1 MKNKTRKIAGL
12 ALCAAL
18 ALTAGAAVAVVA
30 QDDFDANVAVAETV
44 AQKDLSQSLTK
55 GNWDHRGE
63 FNGLYMYR
71 FWIGDNTWDKVSITT
86 GSDYETTLM
95 QTIKVNGKTLTEWK
109 NAYKAGETPAITWE
123 GEITDPADP
132 NYKDPAAN
140 NVGYSKGMLDRIF
153 ALTHNGEN
161 YAPIDVTLCNH
172 GTAGCSIDIYVP
184 VSMVP
189 EVTSIEFTTDFEY
202 QGYTFAQN
210 VKFFENSFGV
220 GSYVGETT
228 LEVEATTITKVV
240 HTDINSGALYF
251 YLGNHDY
258 PVEADNYVLTTQKPG
273 FNEFLKRI
281 NYYDYIEIDGK
292 KLGSLLN
299 GFQGETFINVWGG
312 KDSYAIRWPG
322 SWTEADRAAVKEIK
336 ILKGAQFPSYEN
348 TFGKV
353 YEVQE
358 DITFTRQES
367 GAFAD
372 PSTLIGAD
380 AVSINWATTYAG
392 ANDVYKVDITCD
404 DWTYDIGGNGDIYH
418 WNYFTAGGAVCRDNI
433 LINGVSI
440 YDINTTV
447 DDSAYNY
454 VSFPFNAS
462 DLKQTSSK
470 DGKDYDVFKNPVLFE
485 VKGNVLS
492 LLIQKTYVNSICKD
506 FGDELVITIK
516 KEICN
521 GGFVSGKV
529 LKEDVKAVAYGIGYD
544 VVLMNGNTKVDTMS
558 VLGGFALNSL
568 PTITE
573 DHKTFAGWVDADGN
587 PAPAVMPNESITL
600 YAKWNITPYTLTINY
615 LDGSNKTFT
624 FGVDYDAENGIEYTT
639 ADLADVLAANL
650 PEATEEIGYAYVEKV
665 PSAFA
670 PVDYVFTVTTAK
682 VVFTITFVGENGEDI
697 GVAPIT
703 FTAKT
708 IDDLQLPAVP
718 EKAGYK
724 GAWDKTVD
732 RLLLEDTTLTAVYTE
747 IKDQPTTPDTP
758 DTPDTPETPDSSTDN
773 GDSAVET
780 PNGGM
785 LAGCTAAVGGVASGL
800 VALGV
805 AVVALLK
812 KKED

>member
-55 GNWDHRGE
+55 GNWNYRGE

-95 QTIKVNGKTLTEWK
+95 QAIKVNGKTLTEWK

-123 GEITDPADP
+123 GEITDPADS

-202 QGYTFAQN
+202 QGYTFSEN

-220 GSYVGETT
+220 GSYIGAKDLV
-228 LEVEATTITKVV
+228 VEATKVTKVAHV
-240 HTDINSGALYF
+240 DMNSGALYF
-251 YLGNHDY
+251 YLENHDY
-258 PVEADNYVLTTQKPG
+258 PTSVGDYVITSQVANFK
-273 FNEFLKRI
+273 EFLKQI
-281 NYYDYIEIDGK
+281 NYYDYIEIDGV
-292 KLGSLLN
+292 KLGTLLN
-299 GFQGETFINVWGG
+299 GFQGETFINVWGE
-312 KDSYAIRWPG
+312 KNSYAIRWPG

-348 TFGKV
+348 PTGKV

-358 DITFTRQES
+358 DITFVRQAS

-372 PSTLIGAD
+372 PTTLIGAD
-380 AVSINWATTYAG
+380 AVSVSWATTYG
-392 ANDVYKVDITCD
+392 DANELYKVEITCD
-404 DWTYDIGGNGDIYH
+404 EWSYNLGANNDAFD
-418 WNYFTAGGAVCRDNI
+418 WNYFSDQRIAIRDNI

-447 DDSAYNY
+447 DDSAYEY
-454 VSFPFNAS
+454 KTAPSSAS
-462 DLKQTSSK
+462 DLKQTSYK
-470 DGKDYDVFKNPVLFE
+470 DSKDYDVFRNPVVLE
-485 VKGNVLS
+485 VRGS
-492 LLIQKTYVNSICKD
+492 SIILLIHKDYVNSLCKE
-506 FGDELVITIK
+506 FGDELVITVK
-516 KEICN
+516 KQISAST
-521 GGFVSGKV
+521 VMTGKV
-529 LKEDVKAVAYGIGYD
+529 LSEDVTATVYGIGYD

-665 PSAFA
+665 PSMFNAM
-670 PVDYVFTVTTAK
+670 DYTFNVTTAQ

-718 EKAGYK
+718 EKAGYT

-758 DTPDTPETPDSSTDN
+758 DTPETPDSSTDN

-785 LAGCTAAVGGVASGL
+785 LAGCTAVVGGVASGL